1 MRIFVIV
8 NPGLEKL
15 AQQEIKELVKA
26 KAKISGSVLDFE
38 VKDEKELFYLME
50 HLQSARRILIAFGDD
65 LENWNQSDFKDFR
78 FEDYFSADSNFK
90 VEVENIKGQEN
101 RFKMAKEVAGKI
113 YIELAKS
120 KINPKLELKHP
131 EVLVMVYCEDEKYFL
146 GIDLFGQEINPRAYR
161 VFPHSA
167 SFKGDLAYFFVRKS
181 GFKPGEKLLVGLA
194 KDGTLGIE
202 AALFANR
209 ISFLDKDK
217 IAKQNYSFF
226 KFPKWKGKDHLGS
239 GSLKLKL
246 LPSANKIYAFDTNM
260 QSIVSAKKNAQI
272 AKVKEYLEL
281 QKYSLEDLDVKYS
294 EKEFDHLIFQVTSKD
309 EDNLNEIYYQA
320 SYVLKP
326 KGTLLLIGRGGWQL
340 TVSEKFKPLKEAEIR
355 RGESSYHYWLME
367 RR

>member
-1 MRIFVIV
+1 MKILVIV

-15 AQQEIKELVKA
+15 AQQEIKELVKV
-26 KAKISGSVLDFE
+26 KARISGSVLDFE
-38 VKDEKELFYLME
+38 VKDETELFYLAK
-50 HLQSARRILIAFGDD
+50 HLQSARRVLIAFGED
-65 LENWNQSDFKDFR
+65 LEKWDKFEFKDYISP
-78 FEDYFSADSNFK
+78 ESSFK
-90 VEVENIKGQEN
+90 VEVENLKGQEN
-101 RFKMAKEVAGKI
+101 RFKIAKEVAGKI
-113 YIELAKS
+113 YLELAKS

-131 EVLVMVYCEDEKYFL
+131 EVLVMVYCEGEKYFL

-181 GFKPGEKLLVGLA
+181 GFKPGEKLLVGLV
-194 KDGTLGIE
+194 KDGAMAIE
-202 AALFANR
+202 TALFADK

-217 IAKQNYSFF
+217 IAKKKYSFF
-226 KFPKWKGKDHLGS
+226 KFPKWSGIDFSSLGS
-239 GSLKLKL
+239 MKTKLPTKT
-246 LPSANKIYAFDTNM
+246 NKIYAFDTNM

-272 AKVKEYLEL
+272 AKVSEGLEL
-281 QKYSLEDLDVKYS
+281 QKYSLEDLDVKYA
-294 EKEFDHLIFQVTSKD
+294 EKEFDRLIFQVTSKD

-340 TVSEKFKPLKEAEIR
+340 TVSEKFKLLEEAEIR

-367 RR
+367 RK

>member
-1 MRIFVIV
+1 MRILVIV
-8 NPGLEKL
+8 NSGLEKL
-15 AQQEIKELVKA
+15 AEQEIKELVKA

-38 VKDEKELFYLME
+38 VKDEKELCYLVE
-50 HLQSARRILIAFGDD
+50 HLQSARRVLITFGED
-65 LENWNQSDFKDFR
+65 LEKWDKFEFKD
-78 FEDYFSADSNFK
+78 YISSDSSFK
-90 VEVENIKGQEN
+90 VEVENLKGQEN

-131 EVLVMVYCEDEKYFL
+131 EVLVIVYCEGEKYFL
-146 GIDLFGQEINPRAYR
+146 GIDLFGQEINSRAYR

-181 GFKPGEKLLVGLA
+181 GFKPGKKLLVGLV
-194 KDGTLGIE
+194 KDGAMAIE
-202 AALFANR
+202 AALFANK

-217 IAKQNYSFF
+217 IAKKNYSFF
-226 KFPKWKGKDHLGS
+226 KFPKWEKVDLSGS
-239 GSLKLKL
+239 GSLKAKP
-246 LPSANKIYAFDTNM
+246 LPKANKIYAFDTNM
-260 QSIVSAKKNAQI
+260 QSIVAAKKNAQI

-281 QKYSLEDLDVKYS
+281 QKYSLEDLDVKYA

-309 EDNLNEIYYQA
+309 EDSLNEIYYQA

-340 TVSEKFKPLKEAEIR
+340 TVSEKFELLEEAEIR

-367 RR
+367 RK

>member
-8 NPGLEKL
+8 NSGLEKL
-15 AQQEIKELVKA
+15 AEQEIKELVKA

-38 VKDEKELFYLME
+38 IKDEKELFYLME
-50 HLQSARRILIAFGDD
+50 HLQSARRALIACGDN
-65 LENWNQSDFKDFR
+65 LEKWDQFEFKDYISP
-78 FEDYFSADSNFK
+78 ESTFK
-90 VEVENIKGQEN
+90 VEVENLKGQEN
-101 RFKMAKEVAGKI
+101 RFKIAKEVAGKI
-113 YIELAKS
+113 YIELAKN
-120 KINPKLELKHP
+120 KINPKLELKRP
-131 EVLVMVYCEDEKYFL
+131 EVLVIVYVQEEKYFL
-146 GIDLFGQEINPRAYR
+146 GIDFFGQEINSRAYR

-181 GFKPGEKLLVGLA
+181 GFKPGKKLLVGLA
-194 KDGTLGIE
+194 KDGTMAIE
-202 AALFANR
+202 AALFANK

-217 IAKQNYSFF
+217 IAKKKYSFF
-226 KFPKWKGKDHLGS
+226 KFPKWGGMDLSGF
-239 GSLKLKL
+239 GSLKTKPL
-246 LPSANKIYAFDTNM
+246 SQARANKVFAFDTNM
-260 QSIVSAKKNAQI
+260 QTIVAAKKNAQI

-309 EDNLNEIYYQA
+309 EDSLNEIYYQS

-340 TVSEKFKPLKEAEIR
+340 TISEKFKLLEEAEIR

-367 RR
+367 RK